1 MRRSWQRG
9 EIGVGGGVFRGD
21 ARAERKESLEE
32 KDEVEEF
39 HSPPESEVWLGIS
52 SEERVDGGGK
62 LEVLS
67 GGGEDLNEFWAIPSG
82 DEAEILVH
90 QTVEVAF
97 VLAEEAWLALG
108 ILENFLENIGGFF
121 S

>member
-1 MRRSWQRG
+1 MRSWQRG
-9 EIGVGGGVFRGD
+9 EIGVGGRGFRGD
-21 ARAERKESLEE
+21 TRAERKESLEE
-32 KDEVEEF
+32 NDEVEEF
-39 HSPPESEVWLGIS
+39 HSPPESEVWLGVS
-52 SEERVDGGGK
+52 GEEGVDGGGE

-67 GGGEDLNEFWAIPSG
+67 WGGEDLNKFWAIPSG
-82 DEAEILVH
+82 DEAEIFVH